1 MSLLDTWKRQYRVI
15 YELICGNPRIEVT
28 AISKELKKDWAT
40 ASNRVRE
47 AFDKGYIIGPQIRE
61 RSYSNLGE
69 YVYLVNCQDPLEM
82 FLQYTE
88 DQNIVYHARMDG
100 FANLWVISK
109 EKIVIEGNIL
119 VGGLRSDYHISYA
132 PDHSWKTSMEIMWE
146 KVRNFSPEDYQQ
158 KGIIKTHWDEPIE
171 WSKNDKILCQE
182 LKHDL
187 RKPLTPIMKKYGI
200 SGEKTW
206 NWLKRLPEC
215 CTILTQYCPDTIST
229 YDPYLY
235 MFETDYEDF
244 IVELFSELP
253 TSCLF
258 FKVSEKLIL
267 HAYLRK
273 ELLGKSNLPIFDI
286 NKLYIPLL
294 TRELLKRNIIQ
305 KREYSVV
312 DYYWRGDFHSGEM

>member
-146 KVRNFSPEDYQQ
+146 KVRNFNPDDYQQ
-158 KGIIKTHWDEPIE
+158 KG
-171 WSKNDKILCQE
+171 
-182 LKHDL
+182 
-187 RKPLTPIMKKYGI
+187 R
-200 SGEKTW
+200 
-206 NWLKRLPEC
+206 
-215 CTILTQYCPDTIST
+215 
-229 YDPYLY
+229 
-235 MFETDYEDF
+235 
-244 IVELFSELP
+244 
-253 TSCLF
+253 
-258 FKVSEKLIL
+258 
-267 HAYLRK
+267 
-273 ELLGKSNLPIFDI
+273 
-286 NKLYIPLL
+286 
-294 TRELLKRNIIQ
+294 
-305 KREYSVV
+305 
-312 DYYWRGDFHSGEM
+312 